1 MPPSR
6 TRASADDMSDL
17 KLFRIL
23 PDGVAQLNGGAV
35 ALEKSL
41 QQTFEQNLEALLGV
55 RFLASE
61 FVTDGGRMD
70 TLGIDENNSPVII
83 EYKRSTNENVI
94 NQGLFYL
101 NWLMTHQAD
110 FKWLVMER
118 LGKEVADQ
126 VDWSGPRLI
135 CIAGDFTRYDEHA
148 VKQMNRNIDL
158 IRYRKYEDDLLLLE
172 QLTSTTAVGTNGALA
187 LSSALP
193 PPGGGQWVKGKY
205 TTVTESLQKASPQL
219 RELYEQLKAYLTAQG
234 DDVVVKTTEYYIAF
248 RRMRNY
254 VTVELRNQLNKLL
267 VYAKVDPG
275 TVDLENGFTRDMT
288 NKGHFGSGDLEITLA
303 SPADFEKAKP
313 FLDRAYNE
321 G

>member
-1 MPPSR
+1 
-6 TRASADDMSDL
+6 
-17 KLFRIL
+17 
-23 PDGVAQLNGGAV
+23 
-35 ALEKSL
+35 
-41 QQTFEQNLEALLGV
+41 
-55 RFLASE
+55 
-61 FVTDGGRMD
+61 MD

-118 LGKEVADQ
+118 LGKDVADV

-158 IRYRKYEDDLLLLE
+158 IRYRKYEDGLLLLE
-172 QLTSTTAVGTNGALA
+172 QLTSTTTSTAGVAA
-187 LSSALP
+187 PVQVKP

-205 TTVTESLQKASPQL
+205 TTVSDNMEKASQEL
-219 RELYEQLKAYLTAQG
+219 RALYEQLKAYLTAQG
-234 DDVVVKTTEYYIAF
+234 DDVVVKTTEYYIAY

-254 VTVELRNQLNKLL
+254 VTVEFRSQANKLL
-267 VYAKVDPG
+267 VYARVDPKSI
-275 TVDLENGFTRDMT
+275 VLENGFTRDMT
-288 NKGHFGSGDLEITLA
+288 NIGHFGTGDLEITVA
-303 SPADFEKAKP
+303 NSADLERAKP
-313 FLDRAYNE
+313 LLDRAYNE
-321 G
+321 T

>member
-1 MPPSR
+1 
-6 TRASADDMSDL
+6 MSDL
-17 KLFRIL
+17 KLFRL
-23 PDGVAQLNGGAV
+23 APDGVSQLSGGAV

-41 QQTFEQNLEALLGV
+41 QQAFERNLEALLGV

-61 FVTDGGRMD
+61 FATEGGRMD
-70 TLGIDENNSPVII
+70 TLGIDENNSPVIV

-101 NWLMTHQAD
+101 NWLMSHQAD

-148 VKQMNRNIDL
+148 VRQMNRNIDL
-158 IRYRKYEDDLLLLE
+158 IRYRKYEDGLLLLE
-172 QLTSTTAVGTNGALA
+172 QLTSTTSG
-187 LSSALP
+187 SAAASVAASLKP
-193 PPGGGQWVKGKY
+193 APGGGQWVKGKY
-205 TTVTESLQKASPQL
+205 ATVSDHMEKASPQL
-219 RELYEQLKAYLTAQG
+219 RDLYEQLKAYLTAQG
-234 DDVVVKTTEYYIAF
+234 DDVIVKTTEYYIAY

-254 VTVELRNQLNKLL
+254 VTVEFRSQANKLL
-267 VYAKVDPG
+267 IYARIDPT
-275 TVDLENGFTRDMT
+275 TVDLTAGFTRDMR
-288 NKGHFGSGDLEITLA
+288 NIGHFGTGDLEITIAAPDDL
-303 SPADFEKAKP
+303 EKAKP
-313 FLDRAYNE
+313 LLDRAYNE

>member
-1 MPPSR
+1 MPE
-6 TRASADDMSDL
+6 
-17 KLFRIL
+17 
-23 PDGVAQLNGGAV
+23 GVTQLSGGAV

-41 QQTFEQNLEALLGV
+41 QQVFEQHLESLLGV

-61 FVTDGGRMD
+61 FITEGGRMD
-70 TLGIDENNSPVII
+70 TLGIDENNSPVIV

-101 NWLMTHQAD
+101 NWLMSHQAD

-148 VKQMNRNIDL
+148 VRQMNRNIDL
-158 IRYRKYEDDLLLLE
+158 IRYRKYEDGLLLLE
-172 QLTSTTAVGTNGALA
+172 QLTSTTSTAVGTGGPAPTK
-187 LSSALP
+187 P

-205 TTVTESLQKASPQL
+205 TTVTDNMEKASPEL
-219 RELYEQLKAYLTAQG
+219 RALYEELKAYLVAQG
-234 DDVVVKTTEYYIAF
+234 DDVVVKTTEYYIAY

-254 VTVELRNQLNKLL
+254 VTVEFKNQANKLL
-267 VYAKVDPG
+267 VFARVDPA
-275 TVDLENGFTRDMT
+275 TVDLETGFTRDMR
-288 NKGHFGSGDLEITLA
+288 NIGHFGTGDLEITI
-303 SPADFEKAKP
+303 STVADLEKTKP

>member
-1 MPPSR
+1 
-6 TRASADDMSDL
+6 MSDL
-17 KLFRIL
+17 KLFRL
-23 PDGVAQLNGGAV
+23 GPGGLSQLAGGAL

-41 QQTFEQNLEALLGV
+41 QQAFEQNLEPLLGV

-61 FVTDGGRMD
+61 FVTEGGRMD
-70 TLGIDENNSPVII
+70 TLGIDENHSPVII

-101 NWLMTHQAD
+101 NWLMSHQAD

-118 LGKEVADQ
+118 LGKEVADK

-158 IRYRKYEDDLLLLE
+158 IRYRKYEDGLLLLE
-172 QLTSTTAVGTNGALA
+172 QLTSTTSTAGAPVV
-187 LSSALP
+187 SSATP

-205 TTVTESLQKASPQL
+205 QTVTDSMEKAPPQL
-219 RELYEQLKAYLTAQG
+219 RALYEQLKAYLTAQG

-254 VTVELRNQLNKLL
+254 VTVEFRSQANKLL
-267 VYAKVDPG
+267 VYVRVDPT
-275 TVDLENGFTRDMT
+275 TVELAPGFTRDMT
-288 NKGHFGSGDLEITLA
+288 NIRHFSTGDLEITL
-303 SPADFEKAKP
+303 SEPDDFEKAKP
-313 FLDRAYNE
+313 LLDRAYNE